1 MRPLAFFLTAAGF
14 TAVFL
19 ATIVAGVTLAAR
31 DEHRPPQLSLLAR

>member
-14 TAVFL
+14 TAIFL

-31 DEHRPPQLSLLAR
+31 NESTPPQLSLLAR